1 MTTKFD
7 VNETVY
13 VPMKVM
19 RVGMMYGD
27 KHPEYRLRP
36 IWKGNESDDISVSE
50 TQILNKEDVTNGK
63 AEESES

>member
-13 VPMKVM
+13 VPMKVLC
-19 RVGMMYGD
+19 VGMMYGD
-27 KHPEYRLRP
+27 KYPEYRLRP
-36 IWKGNESDDISVSE
+36 IWKGNESDDISVPE
-50 TQILNKEDVTNGK
+50 TQILNKEDIINGK